1 MKKVI
6 LSLAALFAA
15 FSLVAQNE
23 NKLKYVDVNELE
35 ILGRGWTTEQ
45 LGDPFVR
52 IPLALKDSCNAQ
64 LWNNLEC
71 TAGMSIRFRTNSTK
85 IWGKW
90 TLRHN
95 SHMNHMADSGIKGA
109 DLYFLDDK
117 GKWIPVYNIR
127 PKNDFQ
133 QEAEFVTR
141 LDGSM
146 HECCIFLPLYDGVTK
161 MEIGVDPD
169 AIIEKPVYNS
179 PKKERGKIIWYGT
192 SILQGGCASRCGMAS
207 TNIVQRE
214 LDIECVNIAT
224 SGQGKMYY
232 HMARALAQI
241 ENVACYVIDPVPNCT
256 LDDCKNLTVNFV
268 NIIRKAHPDTPI
280 IMVDG
285 PMYPYAKFDSY
296 LGKYLP
302 EKNEAFHAGYEQL
315 RKENPKNIYYV
326 TCEGLT
332 GVGEEGTVDGI
343 HLTDYGF
350 RGYAD
355 TLEKTLRKVL
365 KIRK

>member
-6 LSLAALFAA
+6 LTLAVILTT
-15 FSLVAQNE
+15 FSLGAQNKK
-23 NKLKYVDVNELE
+23 NLKYVDVQDLE

-52 IPLALKDSCNAQ
+52 IPLALKDSCIKA

-71 TAGMSIRFRTNSTK
+71 TAGMSVRFRTNSTK
-85 IWGKW
+85 IVGKW

-95 SHMNHMADSGIKGA
+95 SHMNHMADAGIKGT
-109 DLYFLDDK
+109 DLYFLNDK
-117 GKWIPVYNIR
+117 GKWVPVNSIR
-127 PKNDFQ
+127 PRNDFQ
-133 QEAEFVTR
+133 QEGAYVSNM
-141 LDGSM
+141 DGQM
-146 HECCIFLPLYDGVTK
+146 RECCIFLPLYDGVTK
-161 MEIGVDPD
+161 MEIGVDED
-169 AIIEKPVYNS
+169 AIIEKPVYDS
-179 PKKERGKIIWYGT
+179 PKAARGKIVWYGT
-192 SILQGGCASRCGMAS
+192 SILQGGCASRTGMAS

-232 HMARALAQI
+232 HMARALAEI

-256 LDDCKNLTVNFV
+256 LDDCKTRTVEFV
-268 NIIRKAHPDTPI
+268 NIIRKARPDVPI
-280 IMVDG
+280 VMVDG
-285 PMYPYAKFDSY
+285 PMYPYAKYDSS
-296 LGKYLP
+296 LCNYLP
-302 EKNEAFHAGYEQL
+302 EKNAAFHDGYKQL
-315 RKENPKNIYYV
+315 LKENPKNLYYV
-326 TCEGLT
+326 TFEGLT
-332 GVGEEGTVDGI
+332 GEGEEGTVDGI

-355 TLEKTLRKVL
+355 VLEKTLRKVL